1 MIESAY
7 DVFISYRRDKGG
19 AEARLI
25 RAALAERGLRVFL
38 DVTDLSRGHFDEAL
52 LRCIAATPSFI
63 VILSPDALDPR
74 IQKQEDW
81 MRREVAHAILTG
93 RNIVPVMFPEFGLPA
108 QLPDDIKDLP
118 RHQGVKYS
126 HDFFEA
132 VIDKILRLIGVQTV
146 EKRSRAIVRQER
158 ALDAAL
164 PQRIPVGR
172 ATEFVAMIRRTDS
185 RGLKAI
191 VEIEED
197 SSITP
202 GDVRSR
208 GLELEFP
215 LDANGE
221 PQSAELEL
229 QLDAPDFEPRSQS
242 KRVLVPPQEDSEVYT
257 FLLTAQRIGELR
269 VNLEVLKGDVCVVT
283 RALKTLAEQQTSE
296 FLKSGS
302 VLISI
307 PLYVHAYQ
315 TDSSQVPGGGN
326 KTVLPSAPVDVV
338 AREEVRVR
346 PDSSHGDDQRAQGR
360 DKSIDLTHSETLSH
374 PATTGEH
381 YRGRDSS
388 KTARPQS
395 YSEQRDP
402 DAYTSDAMPAP
413 VIATYPAS
421 GPSLS
426 VSRSSRN
433 RPSFILLSRIV
444 ALALFVAI
452 SIATALSSANWL
464 SAAWIASAEACIV
477 LFLGPWVWRRF
488 RK

>member
-1 MIESAY
+1 MSESAY

-38 DVTDLSRGHFDEAL
+38 DVTDLSKGHFDEAL
-52 LRCIAATPSFI
+52 LRYIAATPSFI

-93 RNIVPVMFPEFGLPA
+93 RNIVPVMFPDFEFPA

-132 VIDKILRLIGVQTV
+132 VIDKILRLSGVQTV
-146 EKRSRAIVRQER
+146 EQRPRAIERQER

-197 SSITP
+197 SSITA
-202 GDVRSR
+202 GDVRSK

-215 LDANGE
+215 LDANGQ
-221 PQSAELEL
+221 PQSAELVL
-229 QLDAPDFEPRSQS
+229 RLDTPDFEPRSQS
-242 KRVLVPPQEDSEVYT
+242 KRVLVPPRADSELYT

-269 VNLEVLKGDVCVVT
+269 VNLEVLKGDLCVVT

-315 TDSSQVPGGGN
+315 TDTSQVPGRGN
-326 KTVLPSAPVDVV
+326 QTILPSSPVDAV
-338 AREEVRVR
+338 AGEEARAR
-346 PDSSHGDDQRAQGR
+346 PVGKHGDDQRVEAR
-360 DKSIDLTHSETLSH
+360 NKTVDLSHSATLSH
-374 PATTGEH
+374 PATIDEH
-381 YRGRDSS
+381 YQGRDSS
-388 KTARPQS
+388 KTAGRQS
-395 YSEQRDP
+395 YGEQRDP
-402 DAYTSDAMPAP
+402 REVTSDAMPAP
-413 VIATYPAS
+413 VLAASPAS
-421 GPSLS
+421 SPPP
-426 VSRSSRN
+426 SRSSRN
-433 RPSFILLSRIV
+433 WRAFILLSRIV
-444 ALALFVAI
+444 TLVLFVAI
-452 SIATALSSANWL
+452 SIATALSSAHWL
-464 SAAWIASAEACIV
+464 SPAWIASAEVCIV

>member
-1 MIESAY
+1 MTENAY

-38 DVTDLSRGHFDEAL
+38 DVTDLSKGHFDEAL
-52 LRCIAATPSFI
+52 LRYIAATPSFI
-63 VILSPDALDPR
+63 VILSPDALGPR

-81 MRREVAHAILTG
+81 MRREIAHAILTG
-93 RNIVPVMFPEFGLPA
+93 RNIVPVIFPEFEFPA
-108 QLPDDIKDLP
+108 QLPDDIEDLP

-146 EKRSRAIVRQER
+146 EKRPHAIERQDR

-164 PQRIPVGR
+164 PQRVPVGR

-191 VEIEED
+191 IEIEED
-197 SSITP
+197 FSITA

-221 PQSAELEL
+221 PQSAELVLRLE
-229 QLDAPDFEPRSQS
+229 APDFEPRSQS
-242 KRVLVPPQEDSEVYT
+242 KRVLVPPLEDSEVYT
-257 FLLTAQRIGELR
+257 FLLTAQRMGELR
-269 VNLEVLKGDVCVVT
+269 VNLEVLKGDLCVIT
-283 RALKTLAEQQTSE
+283 RALKTTAEQQTSE

-307 PLYVHAYQ
+307 PLYVQAYQ
-315 TDSSQVPGGGN
+315 TDSSPAAGHVN
-326 KTVLPSAPVDVV
+326 KTVLPSVPVEVA
-338 AREEVRVR
+338 AREAARVDA
-346 PDSSHGDDQRAQGR
+346 PQA
-360 DKSIDLTHSETLSH
+360 ITVE
-374 PATTGEH
+374 EH
-381 YRGRDSS
+381 YRGWDAGVNVSQQKYGERRSS
-388 KTARPQS
+388 ETAR
-395 YSEQRDP
+395 
-402 DAYTSDAMPAP
+402 DAMPPP
-413 VIATYPAS
+413 VMAASPAS
-421 GPSLS
+421 SLPQS
-426 VSRSSRN
+426 ASRLSRGW
-433 RPSFILLSRIV
+433 PAILSILRIV
-444 ALALFVAI
+444 ALVFLVVI
-452 SIATALSSANWL
+452 SIAAALSSARWL
-464 SAAWIASAEACIV
+464 SVAWIVAAEVCIG

>member
-1 MIESAY
+1 MTENAY

-38 DVTDLSRGHFDEAL
+38 DVTDLSKGHFDEAL
-52 LRCIAATPSFI
+52 LRYVAATPSFI

-81 MRREVAHAILTG
+81 MRREVAHAIRTE
-93 RNIVPVMFPEFGLPA
+93 RNIVPVMFPGFEFPA
-108 QLPDDIKDLP
+108 ELPDDIKDLP

-132 VIDKILRLIGVQTV
+132 VIDKILRLIGVQPV
-146 EKRSRAIVRQER
+146 ERQPRAMERQER

-164 PQRIPVGR
+164 PQRVPVGR
-172 ATEFVAMIRRTDS
+172 ATEFVAMIRRTES

-191 VEIEED
+191 IEIEED
-197 SSITP
+197 FSVTA
-202 GDVRSR
+202 GDIRSR

-221 PQSAELEL
+221 PQSAELVL
-229 QLDAPDFEPRSQS
+229 RLDAPDFEPRSQS
-242 KRVLVPPQEDSEVYT
+242 KKVVVPPQDDSELYT

-269 VNLEVLKGDVCVVT
+269 VNLEVLKGDLCVVS
-283 RALKTLAEQQTSE
+283 RGLKTLAEQQTSE

-307 PLYVHAYQ
+307 PLYVHGYQ
-315 TDSSQVPGGGN
+315 TDTLQVEGRANQTMHTSPPVNAVAGGEAIDHATSKQGYDRPAQRLD
-326 KTVLPSAPVDVV
+326 KSFDLSPSATMDEQD
-338 AREEVRVR
+338 RGG
-346 PDSSHGDDQRAQGR
+346 DSSTQATRQNYDLQR
-360 DKSIDLTHSETLSH
+360 SSH
-374 PATTGEH
+374 EDT
-381 YRGRDSS
+381 RG
-388 KTARPQS
+388 P
-395 YSEQRDP
+395 
-402 DAYTSDAMPAP
+402 MPEP
-413 VIATYPAS
+413 VIAASPAS
-421 GPSLS
+421 PAPQSIP
-426 VSRSSRN
+426 RSSRN
-433 RPSFILLSRIV
+433 SPPFLLLARIV
-444 ALALFVAI
+444 AIVLLAGI
-452 SIATALSSANWL
+452 SVSVALSSAHWL
-464 SAAWIASAEACIV
+464 SAAWIVAAEACIV

>member
-38 DVTDLSRGHFDEAL
+38 DVTDLSKGHFDEAL
-52 LRCIAATPSFI
+52 LRYVAATPSFI

-93 RNIVPVMFPEFGLPA
+93 RNIVPVMFPEFEFPA

-132 VIDKILRLIGVQTV
+132 VIDKILRLIGAQPV
-146 EKRSRAIVRQER
+146 EQQPRAIERQDR

-172 ATEFVAMIRRTDS
+172 ATEFVAMIRRTES
-185 RGLKAI
+185 KGLKAI
-191 VEIEED
+191 LQIEED
-197 SSITP
+197 SSITA

-221 PQSAELEL
+221 PQSAELVL
-229 QLDAPDFEPRSQS
+229 RLDAPDFEPRSQS
-242 KRVLVPPQEDSEVYT
+242 KRVLVPPQEDSELYT

-283 RALKTLAEQQTSE
+283 RALKTLAEQQASE

-315 TDSSQVPGGGN
+315 TDTSRVPGRGN
-326 KTVLPSAPVDVV
+326 QTMLPSPPVDAV
-338 AREEVRVR
+338 AQGEARYRS
-346 PDSSHGDDQRAQGR
+346 DGKQGDDQRAPGR
-360 DKSIDLTHSETLSH
+360 DKSFDLSH
-374 PATTGEH
+374 SATMDEH

-388 KTARPQS
+388 KTATRQN
-395 YSEQRDP
+395 YGEQRDP
-402 DAYTSDAMPAP
+402 HEDTRDAMPAP
-413 VIATYPAS
+413 VIAAYPAS
-421 GPSLS
+421 GPPQS
-426 VSRSSRN
+426 VSSSSRSW
-433 RPSFILLSRIV
+433 PAFIVLSRIV
-444 ALALFVAI
+444 AVVLFVAI
-452 SIATALSSANWL
+452 STSMALSSAHWL
-464 SAAWIASAEACIV
+464 SAAWIAAAEACIV

>member
-1 MIESAY
+1 MIDSAY

-25 RAALAERGLRVFL
+25 RAALAEHGLRVFL
-38 DVTDLSRGHFDEAL
+38 DVTDLSKGHFDEAL
-52 LRCIAATPSFI
+52 LRYIAATPSFI

-93 RNIVPVMFPEFGLPA
+93 RNIVPVLFPQFEFPA
-108 QLPDDIKDLP
+108 QLPEDIKDLP

-132 VIDKILRLIGVQTV
+132 VIDKILRLIGVQPV
-146 EKRSRAIVRQER
+146 EKRPGAIERQDR

-172 ATEFVAMIRRTDS
+172 ATEFVAMIRRTES
-185 RGLKAI
+185 KGLKAI
-191 VEIEED
+191 LEIEED
-197 SSITP
+197 SSITA

-221 PQSAELEL
+221 PRSAELVL
-229 QLDAPDFEPRSQS
+229 RLDAPDFEPRSQS
-242 KRVLVPPQEDSEVYT
+242 KRVLVPPQEDSELYT

-269 VNLEVLKGDVCVVT
+269 VNLEVLKGDLCVVT

-315 TDSSQVPGGGN
+315 TDTSQVPGGGN
-326 KTVLPSAPVDVV
+326 KTLLASAPVDVV
-338 AREEVRVR
+338 GREEVRAR
-346 PDSSHGDDQRAQGR
+346 PDGKHGYEQPAQAR
-360 DKSIDLTHSETLSH
+360 DKSFDLSHSATLSH
-374 PATTGEH
+374 PATRDEH
-381 YRGRDSS
+381 YRGEDSTKS
-388 KTARPQS
+388 ASPQS
-395 YSEQRDP
+395 YGEQRDP
-402 DAYTSDAMPAP
+402 HEDTREAMPAP
-413 VIATYPAS
+413 VAAYQAS
-421 GPSLS
+421 SPPQSLH
-426 VSRSSRN
+426 RSSRN
-433 RPSFILLSRIV
+433 WPAIIALSRIV
-444 ALALFVAI
+444 ALVFFVVI
-452 SIATALSSANWL
+452 SISVAVSSAPWL
-464 SAAWIASAEACIV
+464 SAAWIVAAEACIV